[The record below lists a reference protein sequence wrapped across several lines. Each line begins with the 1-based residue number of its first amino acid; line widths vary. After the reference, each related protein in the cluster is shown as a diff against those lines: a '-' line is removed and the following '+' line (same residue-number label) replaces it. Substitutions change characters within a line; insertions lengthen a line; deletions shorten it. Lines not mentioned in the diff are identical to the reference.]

1 LLLLAELF
9 PAPVTLHSAA
19 VPQFYRQVAAAPES
33 VRVLELPTGVR
44 DGTLSVGNFS
54 ARAQFF
60 QTAHGKPLIGG
71 YLSRVA
77 NERITEVR
85 RIDMIDAMIVLSEG
99 GTIPPEREGALI
111 ASGPSFIRDAKLG
124 FVIVDRGRASRPL
137 IDFAQRAL
145 RLRLV
150 EVDGLFDLYQPSP

>member
-1 LLLLAELF
+1 MGIPRRAFEDDD
-9 PAPVTLHSAA
+9 AVTF
-19 VPQFYRQVAAAPES
+19 VES
-33 VRVLELPTGVR
+33 ELPT
-44 DGTLSVGNFS
+44 VG
-54 ARAQFF
+54 R
-60 QTAHGKPLIGG
+60 HVVMKM
-71 YLSRVA
+71 
-77 NERITEVR
+77 R

-99 GTIPPEREGALI
+99 GTIPPEREAALI
-111 ASGPSFIRDAKLG
+111 ASGPTFIRDAKLG